1 MLRRPAPCV
10 AGVDVGSTL
19 TKVVVRNGDVLA
31 SATDRTRVDYAGA
44 AARLLA
50 EALQGAG
57 RAPADLAYVVAT
69 GYGRRRLPFAD
80 REITEI
86 TCHARGVREIGR
98 ASCRE
103 RV

>member
-1 MLRRPAPCV
+1 MLRRPALCV

-57 RAPADLAYVVAT
+57 RLRFLVAVS
-69 GYGRRRLPFAD
+69 GALPLGFAALFFF
-80 REITEI
+80 E
-86 TCHARGVREIGR
+86 
-98 ASCRE
+98 
-103 RV
+103 